1 MPTQANYDHIKNEL
15 FEARKKIEQ
24 LEKNIQQLKEL
35 KKVSF
40 PQFTEYS
47 IEEIS
52 PDPQLVSH
60 LMKPFCKK
68 DEK

>member
-52 PDPQLVSH
+52 PDPQLISH
-60 LMKPFCKK
+60 IINK

>member
-15 FEARKKIEQ
+15 LEARKKIEK
-24 LEKNIQQLKEL
+24 LEKDIIELKKI

-40 PQFTEYS
+40 PEYS

-60 LMKPFCKK
+60 IFNK

>member
-15 FEARKKIEQ
+15 LEAKKRIEQ
-24 LEKNIQQLKEL
+24 LEKNIKELKQL

-52 PDPQLVSH
+52 PDPQLVTH
-60 LMKPFCKK
+60 IINK